1 MTTLCFQSKAAYV
14 LVYQKQTQQQPSLP
28 NSSHGA
34 ENDPP
39 EENEAMET

>member
-14 LVYQKQTQQQPSLP
+14 LVYQKQTQQQPSSV
-28 NSSHGA
+28 NSHGA
-34 ENDPP
+34 ENDPL